1 MAEYRV
7 NLEIYN
13 GPLVLLLY
21 LFHRSEVDIQDIQIA
36 AITEQYLQ
44 YISLL
49 EELNIDNAGEFLVM
63 AATLME
69 IKSNMLLP
77 RPEVAEGD
85 EGDDF
90 LDPRMELVRQLL
102 EYKKFKDAA
111 GELNEAADQQSR
123 RFARGPSDLDK
134 IRDREL
140 AQQREIDLEQ
150 VQIWDLFD
158 AFSKL
163 MKATLAH
170 RSYGP
175 VIHDDT
181 PIDLYEARI
190 LQQAQNEN
198 PVTFTAVFGDHRNR
212 GEMIGLFLALLEL
225 MRLKL
230 VRVEQDRP
238 FSKLIIFALTDE
250 PAEQAVAHAVS
261 KTIDKLPSLM
271 TKDQKP
277 SENDDDQESHESP

>member
-1 MAEYRV
+1 MSEYRV

-13 GPLVLLLY
+13 GPLDLLLY
-21 LFHRSEVDIQDIQIA
+21 LIHRSEVDIQDIQIA

-49 EELNIDNAGEFLVM
+49 EELNIDSAGEFLVM

-85 EGDDF
+85 EGENL
-90 LDPRMELVRQLL
+90 LDPRVELIRQLL

-134 IRDREL
+134 VRDREL
-140 AQQREIDLEQ
+140 AQQRELDLEQ

-170 RSYGP
+170 RPYGP

-190 LQQAQNEN
+190 LQQAQDEN

-230 VRVEQDRP
+230 VRVEQDKP
-238 FSKLIIFALTDE
+238 FSRLTIFPLTDE
-250 PAEQAVAHAVS
+250 PADRAVAHAVS
-261 KTIDKLPSLM
+261 QTIDKLPSLM
-271 TKDQKP
+271 TKNLKSSD
-277 SENDDDQESHESP
+277 DDDQESTESP

>member
-13 GPLVLLLY
+13 GPLDLLLY
-21 LFHRSEVDIQDIQIA
+21 LIRRSELDIQDIQISE
-36 AITEQYLQ
+36 ITEQYLQ
-44 YISLL
+44 YISMLKD
-49 EELNIDNAGEFLVM
+49 LNIDNAGEFLVL

-77 RPEVAEGD
+77 RPEVAEG
-85 EGDDF
+85 EEVDDL
-90 LDPRMELVRQLL
+90 LDPRVELIRQLL

-123 RFARGPSDLDK
+123 RFTRGPADLDK
-134 IRDREL
+134 IRDQEL
-140 AQQREIDLEQ
+140 AQQNELDIEQ
-150 VQIWDLFD
+150 IQIWDLFD

-163 MKATLAH
+163 MKATMANRAH
-170 RSYGP
+170 GP

-190 LQQAQNEN
+190 LQQAQDEN
-198 PVTFTAVFGDHRNR
+198 PVMFNAVFGDQRNR

-225 MRLKL
+225 MRLRL
-230 VRVEQDRP
+230 IRVEQDKP
-238 FSKLIIFALTDE
+238 FSKLTIFPLTDE
-250 PAEQAVAHAVS
+250 PAEQAVAHAIS
-261 KTIDKLPSLM
+261 QTIDKLPSLLN
-271 TKDQKP
+271 KNP
-277 SENDDDQESHESP
+277 EISDDDHDQESPESS

>member
-1 MAEYRV
+1 
-7 NLEIYN
+7 
-13 GPLVLLLY
+13 
-21 LFHRSEVDIQDIQIA
+21 
-36 AITEQYLQ
+36 
-44 YISLL
+44 
-49 EELNIDNAGEFLVM
+49 
-63 AATLME
+63 
-69 IKSNMLLP
+69 
-77 RPEVAEGD
+77 
-85 EGDDF
+85 
-90 LDPRMELVRQLL
+90 MELIRQLL

-123 RFARGPSDLDK
+123 RFTRGPADLDK
-134 IRDREL
+134 IRDQEL
-140 AQQREIDLEQ
+140 AQQKELDLDQ

-163 MKATLAH
+163 MKATLGH

-198 PVTFTAVFGDHRNR
+198 PVTFTAVFGDQRNR

-230 VRVEQDRP
+230 VRVEQDKP
-238 FSKLIIFALTDE
+238 FARLYIFALTDE
-250 PAEQAVAHAVS
+250 PADKAVAHAIS
-261 KTIDKLPSLM
+261 QTIDKLPSLVNKNPDPLD
-271 TKDQKP
+271 T
-277 SENDDDQESHESP
+277 DDDQESLESL